1 MRQVSDKLIKILK
14 TFEDMN
20 DALVAIRFLKTG
32 VTIYRSELNEV
43 ESQLNSIQE
52 RLEQALDK
60 ALEEEANADS
70 N

>member
-1 MRQVSDKLIKILK
+1 MRQVSDELIKILK

-32 VTIYRSELNEV
+32 VTIYRSELDEV

>member
-1 MRQVSDKLIKILK
+1 MQVSNELIKILK

-32 VTIYRSELNEV
+32 VTIYRSELDEV

-60 ALEEEANADS
+60 ALEEEDNEQ
-70 N
+70 

>member
-1 MRQVSDKLIKILK
+1 MQVSNELIKILK

-32 VTIYRSELNEV
+32 VTIYRSELDEV

-60 ALEEEANADS
+60 ALEEEDNANS

>member
-1 MRQVSDKLIKILK
+1 MQVSNELIKILK

-32 VTIYRSELNEV
+32 VTIYRSELDEV
-43 ESQLNSIQE
+43 ENQLNSIQE

>member
-1 MRQVSDKLIKILK
+1 MQVSNELIKIIK

-32 VTIYRSELNEV
+32 VTIYRSELDEV

-60 ALEEEANADS
+60 ALEEEDNAHS
-70 N
+70 S

>member
-1 MRQVSDKLIKILK
+1 MQVSNELIKILK

-32 VTIYRSELNEV
+32 VTIYRSELDEV
-43 ESQLNSIQE
+43 ENQLNSIQE

-60 ALEEEANADS
+60 ALEEEDS
-70 N
+70 EQ

>member
-1 MRQVSDKLIKILK
+1 MQQVSDELIKILK

-32 VTIYRSELNEV
+32 VTIYRSELDEV

>member
-1 MRQVSDKLIKILK
+1 MQVSNELIKILK

-32 VTIYRSELNEV
+32 VTIYRSELDEV

-60 ALEEEANADS
+60 ALEEEDS
-70 N
+70 EQ

>member
-1 MRQVSDKLIKILK
+1 MRISDELIKILK
-14 TFEDMN
+14 TFEEMN

-32 VTIYRSELNEV
+32 VTIYRSELDEV

-60 ALEEEANADS
+60 ALEEEDS
-70 N
+70 EQ